1 MATLK
6 NGKISDNKDQSK
18 TKAAVRVGKYDELKT
33 LWEAINQKAVLQ
45 YQMDEDDTLV
55 LFKAFLQDN
64 QQRFTATG
72 ISIQTQKMIKTADNR
87 IDFQTQTSLENELF
101 EPIVTMGYR
110 EFLTKLAQKAYIKI
124 STLHQAFFELK
135 DTLDIRNFMND
146 DTIRFM
152 LSGFND
158 YLLVHSLSRFEV
170 GYQKI
175 SSQVHPTKLTDKQ
188 GKALSEIDINQDWG
202 MLSES
207 ETPLDSFLFD
217 KVFFDSEIEHQN
229 VTDDEIKEVVV
240 FTKIPKKAIKIPVAG
255 GGTYSPDFAYIVK
268 TSGGERLNLV
278 VESKGVA
285 GESHL
290 RQTEQQKIRHA
301 ERWFKTLNQCQG
313 IEVKFVTQFESES
326 IKKIVEQALY

>member
-1 MATLK
+1 
-6 NGKISDNKDQSK
+6 
-18 TKAAVRVGKYDELKT
+18 
-33 LWEAINQKAVLQ
+33 
-45 YQMDEDDTLV
+45 
-55 LFKAFLQDN
+55 
-64 QQRFTATG
+64 
-72 ISIQTQKMIKTADNR
+72 
-87 IDFQTQTSLENELF
+87 
-101 EPIVTMGYR
+101 
-110 EFLTKLAQKAYIKI
+110 
-124 STLHQAFFELK
+124 
-135 DTLDIRNFMND
+135 MND

-158 YLLVHSLSRFEV
+158 YLLVHSLSKFEV

-240 FTKIPKKAIKIPVAG
+240 FNKIPKKAIKIPVAG

-268 TSGGERLNLV
+268 TSGGECLNLV